1 VRQPG
6 RCFHTDSLAVPF
18 QQDPADRK
26 PTKREHVVEKPMG
39 TEKLKLN
46 EISCFTC
53 GGIVTYEGAQID
65 GPTRD

>member
-1 VRQPG
+1 
-6 RCFHTDSLAVPF
+6 
-18 QQDPADRK
+18 
-26 PTKREHVVEKPMG
+26 MG